1 MKKKTKKSIKKI
13 NHPKETII
21 KIGCILYDKGLIAGA
36 DGNISI
42 KTGEKTMLTTCSGI
56 HKGLM
61 GPEDITEVCFSQA
74 LLAPS
79 SATEGCRPSTEA
91 LMHVLI
97 YETAPEAG
105 AVIHAHCPYATAL
118 SMKADNWL
126 DLSLL
131 TEGRL
136 LFGKIPVV
144 PDLPPGT
151 KELARQVAQHFPAH
165 KAVIM
170 KAHGAVAAGRDLKE
184 ALCLIEALEHNCRI
198 LALSRML
205 ERD

>member
-1 MKKKTKKSIKKI
+1 M
-13 NHPKETII
+13 II
-21 KIGCILYDKGLIAGA
+21 QIGRLLYDKGLIAGA

-42 KTGEKTMLTTCSGI
+42 RTGKNAMLTTCSGI

-61 GPEDITEVCFSQA
+61 GPEDITEAHLSPTLQS
-74 LLAPS
+74 PS
-79 SATEGCRPSTEA
+79 TTEGCRPSTEA
-91 LMHVLI
+91 LMHALI
-97 YETAPEAG
+97 YERAKEAG

-118 SMKADNWL
+118 GMKAEEWL
-126 DLSLL
+126 DLSPL

-136 LFGKIPVV
+136 LFGKVPVV

-151 KELARQVAQHFPAH
+151 RELAQQVAKHFPGH

-198 LALSRML
+198 IALSRML
-205 ERD
+205 EKG